1 MDNEKINEINESFAF
16 GMTPEQVAI
25 NENIE
30 LSVAEQMLRDNADE
44 IASLK
49 EYYDTMGG
57 M

>member
-1 MDNEKINEINESFAF
+1 MDNEKINEINKSFAF

>member
-1 MDNEKINEINESFAF
+1 
-16 GMTPEQVAI
+16 MTPEQVAI

-30 LSVAEQMLRDNADE
+30 LSVAEQMIRDNADE